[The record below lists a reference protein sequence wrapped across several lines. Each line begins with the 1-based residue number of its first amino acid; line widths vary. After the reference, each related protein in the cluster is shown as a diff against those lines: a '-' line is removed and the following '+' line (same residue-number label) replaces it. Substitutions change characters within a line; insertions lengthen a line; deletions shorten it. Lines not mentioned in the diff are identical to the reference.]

1 MKFTRLLILGLF
13 AMTAVCQGQI
23 TDPGWYQA
31 DVPDMSGGEI
41 DTSTNLTYNAA
52 SVQASGISSAAGVPS
67 APVAEVITPQIQ
79 ALADGL
85 QDDPQQIFNYVHNHI
100 KYVLYF
106 GSKKGAQL
114 TLLERSGND
123 FDQCALLMALL
134 RAAGYT
140 SAQYQFGWQWLPYAD
155 PNNQGYDLIHWWK
168 LGLPN
173 TNTVVTRTFV
183 LDLLALRGYPQV
195 YYSTDG
201 NSFLFQRVWVNLTI
215 GSTTYNFDPG
225 FKVYEPNFPEII
237 LSTAIGGSTTVSNGL
252 LSAASGLNTGNYVTN
267 LNEVNVRNT
276 LTSYTTNLLN
286 YIHTNVPNESVED
299 ILGESVDNIDNFY
312 YGTWDS
318 YDPGNMPVVSWT
330 YEPTNLMSTLAI
342 TFAGTNH
349 QWYMPQLQGQ
359 RLALTFDASGTA
371 QLWQDDTLLAQHT
384 TSGTS
389 DITNVVLTATHPV
402 GHWNTTNNTFI
413 PNPTNFF
420 NVVVTN
426 SYQRTNANYALLYA
440 FEPDQTWL
448 QQRQHILDG
457 YIAQGLANNSR
468 QVLTETLNIM
478 GLNWMIQTA
487 KMEDMLAAQLGMLP
501 QYYHRLGR
509 MGQETGKGY
518 YVDAYMQL
526 TAGYPNSGDDAAHVR
541 ISNTHFDLFSFFSSA
556 FENGIIEQLQNSN
569 MVGASTVKMLQIAN
583 TNGQAVFL
591 ASSTNW
597 TTHFNVKGQL
607 VNYDTTTLNNI
618 QNNFINKGFYVLLP
632 QNGSNHVTSASGSW
646 AGYGYEARKFTNGMT
661 AVSAMQIAG
670 GYNGGFSGGTG
681 SPDPIYVVVSSDG
694 QTTYYIPTP
703 ANTPAPAAA
712 DPVDIADATFQL
724 ETPDLSLGQAEPR
737 GITLSR
743 YYNGT
748 RRNSNPAGMAPGWIH
763 NYCVTANTIPAPQ
776 AGLGGTTPA
785 QAAPMLAATAAAIA
799 MYNGAVPDAKNWL
812 TTALIAKWGVDQ
824 LTKNSVAI
832 AFGKDTVQFIQQ
844 PDGSFTPPAG
854 STMTLTRNGSG
865 YALQQR
871 HDNTYNFNSNGL
883 LTSIVDQYNN
893 SLALTY
899 TNSLVSTVT
908 DWKNRTFTFNYTGTP
923 LQLTSVSD
931 GTRTVHYGY
940 STAYN
945 PQGDLTSFT
954 DPESKTSAYQYDTNH
969 QITAVLDAQSRL
981 VLSNLYNSQGHL
993 TTQYTQGDTNKTW
1006 NIFWSDFK
1014 TATFDPK
1021 KGEIDYLYD
1030 DHGRLK
1036 YTLEEILGETDFFY
1050 DGQNHTIITQTP
1062 ELEVNLFVYDG
1073 NNNLTQT
1080 ADPLTFTNNF
1090 IYDDQNRLIRIVD
1103 KLGNS
1108 STFGYDSHF
1117 SLTGKTNAMG
1127 DFVNYTY
1134 NTDGTRATRTDSGGM
1149 TSYGYDS
1156 YGQLNSIAYPNS
1168 LGNESFVNSS
1178 LGDATSRTDGRGFQT
1193 TFQYNQRRQ
1202 LTNTIAPTN
1211 LTSQIAYDA
1220 IGNVAGVT
1228 DGRGNTTSNTWS
1240 ATAHLLATTFPATA
1254 QGVAVVSNIYDSHDL
1269 LIKTLDPY
1277 QQPTFYTND
1286 AKGRVVYQ
1294 TDPLLRT
1301 SAIGYDK
1308 DSRITATT
1316 NAAQEVTSQVW
1327 DPRGFLRIVTDPA
1340 LRTYRRLIDGGGNQ
1354 TALTNRNGWFWLFQ
1368 YDAANRLTNT
1378 TSPQNHT
1385 ISQSWNHQ
1393 GLLSSV
1399 KDMAGQ
1405 TTSYYYDG
1413 KGRLTNRTD
1422 NVAST
1427 LYGLDANDNVT
1438 SVVEGGKTNSWTFD
1452 AYNRVANYT
1461 DTSGNLIQYR
1471 YDANDNLT
1479 NLVYPGN
1486 KTVAYTYDSL
1496 NRLLTVTDWANRQT
1510 TFTYDLMGRLTTV
1523 SRPNGTVRTI
1533 NYDAVGQATNIVEK
1547 SSWNYPIAFF
1557 AFNFDS
1563 AGRTKWDFLAP
1574 LPHTNSP
1581 PSRTMTYNTDDRL
1594 ITVNGTQVFSDGNGN
1609 MTNAPLPSGVFTNY
1623 QYDARNR
1630 LLNAGGVTNVYDA
1643 LDDRIGQTSATGSTT
1658 YVVNPNTKLSQVLMR
1673 IKNGITNYYI
1683 YGGGLLY
1690 QITESAGGT
1699 NTLTYHFD
1707 SRGSTIA
1714 LTGDNG
1720 IPTDQIEY
1728 SAYGSTTYR
1737 AGTNDTP
1744 FLFNG
1749 QYGVMTDANG
1759 LLYMRARYYNPY
1771 LCRFLNADPS
1781 GFAAGLNFYA
1791 YANGNPVNL
1800 IDPFGLDVVKDWQSV
1815 TDPNMP
1821 WWKKA
1826 LSAIAYSSE
1835 EDDYRYSLQQRNPQL
1850 YQQMYPP
1857 VNTGE
1862 ASYAT
1867 LLMLGATVLQ
1877 PELAERTIPELI
1889 ANPVPGTLA
1898 RVIPNG
1904 IKVTTLGAP
1913 GAVDVFVADAS
1924 QLEGLNAQQ
1933 IAEKLAIPQS
1943 PTGFQVIK
1951 FATPQEGLASPVFRS
1966 NPGFIGG
1973 GQTAG
1978 GASEFV
1984 IPNGPIPSGATTTV
1998 VH

>member
-1 MKFTRLLILGLF
+1 MKSTRLLILGLL
-13 AMTAVCQGQI
+13 AISAVCRGQI

-31 DVPDMSGGEI
+31 EVPTIGGGQI
-41 DTSTNLTYNAA
+41 NTTTNLTYYGVNL
-52 SVQASGISSAAGVPS
+52 QPQGTPSAAGVPS
-67 APVAEVITPQIQ
+67 TPIAEAITPQIQ

-85 QDDPQQIFNYVHNHI
+85 QDDPQQIFNFVHNHI
-100 KYVLYF
+100 KFVLYF

-140 SAQYQFGWQWLPYAD
+140 TAQYQFGFQWLPYAD

-173 TNTVVTRTFV
+173 TNWTATKTFT
-183 LDLLALRGYPQV
+183 LDLLAIRGYPQV
-195 YYSTDG
+195 YYSTDN

-225 FKVYEPNFPEII
+225 FKVYGPNFPEIF
-237 LSTAIGGSTTVSNGL
+237 LPTALAGGSTIVSNGL

-267 LNEVNVRNT
+267 LNEANVRST
-276 LTSYTTNLLN
+276 LTQYTTNLLN
-286 YIHTNVPNESVED
+286 YLQSNAPNASVED

-318 YDPGNMPVVSWT
+318 YDPGGMPVVGWT

-349 QWYMPQLQGQ
+349 QWYMPELQGQ

-371 QLWQDDTLLAQHT
+371 QLWQDDTLVAQHA

-389 DITNVVLTATHPV
+389 GITNVVLKVTHPV
-402 GHWNTTNNTFI
+402 GAWSSSNTFI

-426 SYQRTNANYALLYA
+426 SYQRTNATYALLYA
-440 FEPDQTWL
+440 FEPDWTWL
-448 QQRQHILDG
+448 QQRQRILDG
-457 YIAQGLANNSR
+457 YVAQGLASDSR
-468 QVLTETLNIM
+468 QVLSETLNIM
-478 GLNWMIQTA
+478 GMNWMIQTA

-509 MGQETGKGY
+509 MGQEGGKGY
-518 YVDAYMQL
+518 FVDVYMQFS
-526 TAGYPNSGDDAAHVR
+526 AAYGNSGDDAAHVKV
-541 ISNTHFDLFSFFSSA
+541 SNNHTDIFSFFSSA
-556 FENGIIEQLQNSN
+556 FEHGIIEQLQNSN
-569 MVGASTVKMLQIAN
+569 VVGASTVKMLEIAN

-597 TTHFNVKGQL
+597 TSGFNVKSKL
-607 VNYDTTTLNNI
+607 VNYDTPTLNNI
-618 QNNFINKGFYVLLP
+618 TTNFINKGFYVLIP
-632 QNGSNHVTSASGSW
+632 QNGSNHVSSGSW
-646 AGYGYEARKFTNGMT
+646 AGYGYEARKFTNGT
-661 AVSAMQIAG
+661 TTISAMQIAG
-670 GYNGGFSGGTG
+670 GYNGGFSDGTG
-681 SPDPIYVVVSSDG
+681 SPNPIYVVVSSDG

-703 ANTPAPAAA
+703 AGTPAPAAA
-712 DPVDIADATFQL
+712 DPVDIANATYQV
-724 ETPDLSLGQAEPR
+724 ETTDLSVGQTEPR

-743 YYNGT
+743 YYNGS
-748 RRNSNPAGMAPGWIH
+748 RRYSNPAGMAPGWTH
-763 NYCVTANTIPAPQ
+763 NYNVTANAIPAPQ

-785 QAAPMLAATAAAIA
+785 QAAPMLAATAAAVA
-799 MYNGAVPDAKNWL
+799 MYNGSVPDAKNWL
-812 TTALIAKWGVDQ
+812 TTALIAKWAVDQ
-824 LTKNSVAI
+824 LSKNSVSI
-832 AFGKDTVQFIQQ
+832 AFGKDTMQFILQ

-854 STMTLTRNGSG
+854 STMTLARNGSG

-871 HDNTYNFNSNGL
+871 HDDTYNFNSSGL

-893 SLALTY
+893 TLSLTY
-899 TNSLVSTVT
+899 TNSLVNSVT

-923 LQLTSVSD
+923 LRLTSVSD
-931 GTRTVHYGY
+931 GTRAVNYGY
-940 STAYN
+940 STTYSS
-945 PQGDLTSFT
+945 QGDLTSFT
-954 DPESKTSAYQYDTNH
+954 DPESKTSSYRYDTNH
-969 QITAVLDAQSRL
+969 QITAAIDAQSRL
-981 VLSNLYNSQGHL
+981 VVSNVYNSQGRL

-1014 TATFDPK
+1014 TATFDPN

-1036 YTLEEILGETDFFY
+1036 FTLDEIVGETDFFY

-1062 ELEVNLFVYDG
+1062 EFEVSLFIYDG
-1073 NNNLTQT
+1073 NNNLIQA

-1103 KLGNS
+1103 KLGHP
-1108 STFGYDSHF
+1108 STFGYNSHF

-1134 NTDGTRATRTDSGGM
+1134 NTDGTLATRTDSGGM

-1156 YGQLNSIAYPNS
+1156 YGQLNSITYPNS
-1168 LGNESFVNSS
+1168 LGNEGFVNTSS
-1178 LGDATSRTDGRGFQT
+1178 GDVTTQTDGRGFQT
-1193 TFQYNQRRQ
+1193 TFQYNLRRQ

-1220 IGNVAGVT
+1220 VGNVTGVT

-1240 ATAHLLATTFPATA
+1240 ATAHLLATIFPATA
-1254 QGVAVVSNIYDSHDL
+1254 QGVAVVSNVYDAHDL

-1286 AKGRVVYQ
+1286 AKGRMVYQ

-1301 SAIGYDK
+1301 SAIGYDG
-1308 DSRITATT
+1308 DSRITAMT

-1327 DPRGFLRIVTDPA
+1327 DPRGYLRIVTDPA

-1405 TTSYYYDG
+1405 TTSYYYDA
-1413 KGRLTNRTD
+1413 KGRLTNRMD

-1427 LYGLDANDNVT
+1427 LYGLDANNNVT
-1438 SVVEGGKTNSWTFD
+1438 SVIENGKTNNWTFD
-1452 AYNRVANYT
+1452 AYNRVGTYT
-1461 DTSGNLIQYR
+1461 DANGNLIQYR

-1496 NRLLTVTDWANRQT
+1496 NRLLTATDWANRQT
-1510 TFTYDLMGRLTTV
+1510 TFTYDLLGRLTTV
-1523 SRPNGTVRTI
+1523 TRPNGTVRTI
-1533 NYDAVGQATNIVEK
+1533 NYDAAGQVTNIVEK
-1547 SSWNYPIAFF
+1547 TSWNYPIAFF
-1557 AFNFDS
+1557 AFNFDA
-1563 AGRTKWDFLAP
+1563 AGRTKWEFSAP

-1581 PSRTMTYNTDDRL
+1581 PTRTNTYNTDDRL
-1594 ITVNGTQVFSDGNGN
+1594 ITVNGTHVFSDGNGN
-1609 MTNAPLPSGVFTNY
+1609 MTTAPLANGAFTNY

-1630 LLNAGGVTNVYDA
+1630 LLNAGGVTNAYDA
-1643 LDDRIGQTSATGSTT
+1643 LNNRIGQTSAANSTT

-1673 IKNGITNYYI
+1673 VKNGVTNYYI

-1690 QITESAGGT
+1690 QITETAGGT

-1707 SRGSTIA
+1707 SRGSTVA

-1737 AGTNDTP
+1737 AGANDTP

-1791 YANGNPVNL
+1791 FANGNPVDL
-1800 IDPFGLDVVKDWQSV
+1800 LDPFGLDVYNAWKS
-1815 TDPNMP
+1815 TLDPNMP

-1826 LSAIAYSSE
+1826 LSAIVYASD
-1835 EDDYRYSLQQRNPQL
+1835 EDEYRYSLYQRNPQL
-1850 YQQMYPP
+1850 YHEMYPP

-1862 ASYAT
+1862 ASYGT
-1867 LLMLGATVLQ
+1867 LLLLGATVLQ
-1877 PELAERTIPELI
+1877 PALAERTIPELI
-1889 ANPVPGTLA
+1889 ATE
-1898 RVIPNG
+1898 
-1904 IKVTTLGAP
+1904 TT
-1913 GAVDVFVADAS
+1913 V
-1924 QLEGLNAQQ
+1924 
-1933 IAEKLAIPQS
+1933 
-1943 PTGFQVIK
+1943 
-1951 FATPQEGLASPVFRS
+1951 
-1966 NPGFIGG
+1966 
-1973 GQTAG
+1973 QTAG
-1978 GASEFV
+1978 ELISPSVRAFMNGEKTLSELTAAERAEA
-1984 IPNGPIPSGATTTV
+1984 IRGYEQAAQQAKSAADAAYQQARAAALRGEGPPPGSIIEWRKNFKQ
-1998 VH
+1998 